1 MAQTL
6 QVLLVDDLDG
16 GPAEET
22 VSFSLDGTD
31 YEIDLSA
38 EHAARLR
45 DDLAV
50 WVGHARRTTA
60 GRRARATSGAGT
72 SGAGGGADV
81 AAVRAWARENGHTVN
96 ERGRVPAAVVE
107 AYRAAT
113 GA

>member
-1 MAQTL
+1 VAQTL
-6 QVLLVDDLDG
+6 QVVLVDDLDG
-16 GPAEET
+16 GPADQT
-22 VSFSLDGTD
+22 VSFSLDGAD
-31 YEIDLSA
+31 YEIDLS
-38 EHAARLR
+38 EENAARLR

-60 GRRARATSGAGT
+60 GRRARTAPGAGA
-72 SGAGGGADV
+72 GADGGVDV

-113 GA
+113 SG

>member
-6 QVLLVDDLDG
+6 QVVLVDDLDG

-60 GRRARATSGAGT
+60 GRRTRATSGA
-72 SGAGGGADV
+72 SGAAGGADV

>member
-6 QVLLVDDLDG
+6 QVVLVDDLDG
-16 GPAEET
+16 GPADQT
-22 VSFSLDGTD
+22 VTFSLDGTD

-38 EHAARLR
+38 ENAARLR

-50 WVGHARRTTA
+50 WVGHARRTTTV
-60 GRRARATSGAGT
+60 RRARSGAAP
-72 SGAGGGADV
+72 GAGAAADGVDV

>member
-6 QVLLVDDLDG
+6 QVVLVDDLDG
-16 GPAEET
+16 GPADQT
-22 VSFSLDGTD
+22 VTFSLDGTD

-38 EHAARLR
+38 QNAARLR

-60 GRRARATSGAGT
+60 GRRARTAPSPGAGD
-72 SGAGGGADV
+72 GVDV

>member
-1 MAQTL
+1 MAQTM
-6 QVLLVDDLDG
+6 QVVLVDDLDG
-16 GPAEET
+16 GTADQT
-22 VSFSLDGTD
+22 VAFSLDGVD

-38 EHAARLR
+38 ENAARLR

-60 GRRARATSGAGT
+60 GRRARAAAGAAGAG
-72 SGAGGGADV
+72 SGVDV